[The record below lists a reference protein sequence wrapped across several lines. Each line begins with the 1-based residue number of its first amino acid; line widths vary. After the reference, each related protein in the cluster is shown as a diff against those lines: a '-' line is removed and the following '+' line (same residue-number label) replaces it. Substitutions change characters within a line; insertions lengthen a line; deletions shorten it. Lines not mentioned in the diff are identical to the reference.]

1 MDEQNNGINRSQPV
15 LIRVKIK
22 LDELR
27 FLISK
32 LSIDDPEA
40 KEVVEAIDD
49 IQSLLFNSPVASE
62 YGLSVEQ
69 MMTLAESQLK
79 TAAHNVELE
88 EVNQTLRDYIVGL
101 EKRLELASKEAIDL
115 IKKKG
120 L

>member
-1 MDEQNNGINRSQPV
+1 MEKQNNRIDRGQSV
-15 LIRVKIK
+15 LARVKIK
-22 LDELR
+22 LSELR

-32 LSIDDPEA
+32 LSIDDSEA
-40 KEVVEAIDD
+40 QVVVEAIDD

-69 MMTLAESQLK
+69 MMVLAESQLK
-79 TAAHNVELE
+79 TSAHNVELE
-88 EVNQTLRDYIVGL
+88 EVNKTLRDYIVGL